1 MILKTLGGK
10 PDLPFQQWR
19 RDVNSQSGEDGIIE
33 HLFREIGCTGGYFVE
48 FGAWDGRHLSN
59 SAKLADEGWRGC
71 FIEGSPERFQ
81 DLEANYAGNGRIA
94 RLNAFV
100 EARGANSLDNLL
112 DLAGAP
118 GDFELLSIDIDGN
131 DYHVWEGLERHLPK
145 LVVVEFNPSIPA
157 HVVYVQ
163 QNDPEINRGASV
175 AAFVELA
182 GQKGYS
188 MVAATDWNAFFMRD
202 ELVKQHG
209 LATYTPA
216 QVKNPEYEAA
226 IFHGFDGTLLVAGN
240 RKLIWHGIE
249 YGPEELQILPVELR
263 KIPIAQ
269 EQTFFER
276 LQEFIF
282 RRGAKITK

>member
-33 HLFREIGCTGGYFVE
+33 QLFRQIGCTGGYFVE

-71 FIEGSPERFQ
+71 FIEGSPERFK
-81 DLEANYAGNGRIA
+81 DLEANYGENARIA
-94 RLNAFV
+94 KLNALV
-100 EARGANSLDNLL
+100 ESYGTNSLDNLL
-112 DLAGAP
+112 DIAEAP
-118 GDFELLSIDIDGN
+118 ESFELLSIDIDGN
-131 DYHVWEGLERHLPK
+131 DYHVWEGLKRHLPK

-163 QNDPEINRGASV
+163 QNDTEINRGASV
-175 AAFVELA
+175 AAFAELA

-188 MVAATDWNAFFMRD
+188 MVAATDWNAFFMQD
-202 ELVKQHG
+202 ELVKEYG

-249 YGPEELQILPVELR
+249 YGPEELQILPAELR

-276 LQEFIF
+276 LQDFIF
-282 RRGAKITK
+282 RRRVETPE